1 MAGAVLDYER
11 GLAAMAAGEKPLY
24 RELLATIER
33 LATAPDPSTDHDDAD
48 ATDASFSGS
57 SQQ

>member
-1 MAGAVLDYER
+1 MLDYER

-24 RELLATIER
+24 RKLLATIER
-33 LATAPDPSTDHDDAD
+33 LATAPNPTDHDDAD

-57 SQQ
+57 VQQ